1 VPVGFG
7 CDVVLL
13 DFACGASPTADSGT
27 HRRADLSPYET
38 TEIKVSVED
47 TVWSVYKKIQDQF
60 GIKPHLQ
67 QWVVKQWAA
76 TDLLAMQTT
85 EQDDEGSQR

>member
-1 VPVGFG
+1 MSSYSASLAEPFPPPIQG
-7 CDVVLL
+7 CIFVQTST
-13 DFACGASPTADSGT
+13 G
-27 HRRADLSPYET
+27 ET
-38 TEIKVSVED
+38 IEIKVPVKD

-60 GIKPHLQ
+60 DIKPHLQ